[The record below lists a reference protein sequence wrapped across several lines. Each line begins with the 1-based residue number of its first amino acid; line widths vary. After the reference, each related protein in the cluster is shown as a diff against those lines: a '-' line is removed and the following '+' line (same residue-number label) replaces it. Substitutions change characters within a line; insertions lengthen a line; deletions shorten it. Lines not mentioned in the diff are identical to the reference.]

1 MRVLWTILGGVL
13 IAATVAAAVPRP
25 WQKRIGR
32 NIPVRHKLAH
42 QNVKPEMWPDEPLS
56 PDRIDTER
64 LRSAFSILCGPMPEK
79 RLDRYVTTLL
89 EEGARFDVD
98 PFLLAALVY
107 DQSGCRPRTPDR
119 ETRKGITRIDLDMHA
134 PHIRGGEYRY
144 YLKNGTDWKRH
155 VLKMNKYP
163 FNKWKA
169 EKIVSN
175 LYLSSAIIKVLSLQ
189 CSDLD
194 KAFKS
199 VPHRH
204 PISHWFYG
212 DRVREAEPEDR
223 VLTARR
229 RLLAYYNDAVPESAN
244 TFNGV
249 PIVSPMDGVPRLV
262 IDYFGNRRG
271 KKRGRGHRG
280 IDIVGTAGEP
290 VRSIAD
296 GRVAFSGVDLPGGG
310 KSRQLRPEEAA
321 AIPNREMG
329 AGGLYV
335 AINHGEGLGS
345 IYMHLESLAM
355 RQGADVKAGQIIGTV
370 GRSGTVSSG
379 PHLHLELRVGTD
391 RIDPAKP
398 FADVLINPFL

>member
-1 MRVLWTILGGVL
+1 MLWTILAGIL

-32 NIPVRHKLAH
+32 GVSVRHKLAH
-42 QNVKPEMWPDEPLS
+42 QSVKPEMWPDEPLS
-56 PDRIDTER
+56 PDPVAPER
-64 LRSAFSILCGPMPEK
+64 LRAAFSALCGPMPEK
-79 RLDRYVTTLL
+79 RLDRYVTALL
-89 EEGARFDVD
+89 EESARFEVD
-98 PFLLAALVY
+98 PFLLGALVY
-107 DQSGCRPRTPDR
+107 DRSGCRPKTPDR

-134 PHIRGGEYRY
+134 PHIRSGEYRY
-144 YLKNGTDWKRH
+144 YLKEGAEWKRH
-155 VLKMNKYP
+155 VLKMKHYP

-194 KAFKS
+194 EAFKS

-229 RLLAYYNDAVPESAN
+229 RLLVYYSDAVPESAS
-244 TFNGV
+244 TFNGI
-249 PIVSPMDGVPRLV
+249 PIVSPLDGVPRLM
-262 IDYFGNRRG
+262 IDYYGNRRG
-271 KKRGRGHRG
+271 KKGGRGHRG

-290 VRSIAD
+290 VRAIAD
-296 GRVAFSGVDLPGGG
+296 GRVVFSGVDLPGSR
-310 KSRQLRPEEAA
+310 KSRQTHPEEAA

-335 AINHGEGLGS
+335 VINHGEGTGS
-345 IYMHLESLAM
+345 IYMHLESLAV
-355 RQGADVKAGQIIGTV
+355 QHGTDVEAGQIIGTV

-398 FADVLINPFL
+398 FADVLVNPFQ